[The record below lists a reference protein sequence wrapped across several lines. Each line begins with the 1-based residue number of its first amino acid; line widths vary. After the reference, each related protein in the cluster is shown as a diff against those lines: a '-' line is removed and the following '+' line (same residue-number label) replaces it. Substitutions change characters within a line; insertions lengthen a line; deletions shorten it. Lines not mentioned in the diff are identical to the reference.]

1 MKLSTRG
8 RYGLRMLI
16 DLSLQ
21 SEKIVSLPSI
31 AKRQE
36 VSANYLELVAK
47 DLRRAG
53 YIRSVKGANGGY
65 SLINEPK
72 NIFIGDVLSLL
83 EGDVRITDEYINKE
97 SILQECIREN
107 VYDPLNKRLSELFY
121 ATTLDDIIKN
131 SNS

>member
-21 SEKIVSLPSI
+21 TEKIVTLPSI

-121 ATTLDDIIKN
+121 ATTLDDIIKK
-131 SNS
+131 S

>member
-47 DLRRAG
+47 DLKRAG

-72 NIFIGDVLSLL
+72 NIVIGDVLSLL
-83 EGDVRITDEYINKE
+83 EGDVRVTDEYIDKE

-121 ATTLDDIIKN
+121 STTLDDIIKK
-131 SNS
+131 S